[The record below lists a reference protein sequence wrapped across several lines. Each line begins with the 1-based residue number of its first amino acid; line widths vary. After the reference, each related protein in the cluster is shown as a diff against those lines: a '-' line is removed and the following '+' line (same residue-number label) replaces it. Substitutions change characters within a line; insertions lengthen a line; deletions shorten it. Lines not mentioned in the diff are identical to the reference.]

1 MEKIIICGAS
11 GHAKVIID
19 VIEKQKQYEISGI
32 FEDTPGMVGTKF
44 LGYPVLGKIVDFN
57 KNDKGI
63 VAVGDN
69 YVRHQVVER
78 IKNINNK
85 FQFICAIHPSAVIG
99 ESVRLGEGTF
109 VAAGAIINAHA
120 VIGKH
125 CIINT
130 LSSVDHDV
138 IIGDFSTA
146 APGSHIGGSSVI
158 GAFST
163 ISMGV
168 NVIQRIKIGAGTLIG
183 AGSTVIKDI
192 PEGVLAFGTPA
203 KVIRQRKIDEK
214 YL

>member
-11 GHAKVIID
+11 GHAKVIIE
-19 VIEKQKQYEISGI
+19 VIEKQKKYEISGI

-44 LGYPVLGKIVDFN
+44 MGYPVLGKIDDFN

-63 VAVGDN
+63 VAIGDN

-99 ESVRLGEGTF
+99 KSVRIGEGTF
-109 VAAGAIINAHA
+109 IAAGTVINAHA

-130 LSSVDHDV
+130 LSSIDHDV
-138 IIGDFSTA
+138 IFGDFSSA
-146 APGSHIGGSSVI
+146 APGSHIGGGSEI
-158 GAFST
+158 GAFSI

-168 NVIQRIKIGAGTLIG
+168 NVIQGIKIGDGTLVG

-192 PEGVLAFGTPA
+192 PEGVLSYGTPA
-203 KVIRQRKIDEK
+203 KVIRKRNIDQK